1 VSPDP
6 LAEARAEGRALLT
19 EVEAYAV
26 LDALGIA
33 VPDHVVAPPEGSMP
47 GRLPAGERLVV
58 KVLSPGLLHKS
69 DRGGVRLVPREG
81 MAAALGEMAGTFQG
95 VDLRGFLVAEEVAHP
110 APGEIL
116 LGIRRTPEFGTVV
129 AVGLGGLEA
138 ELLAT
143 ALPPC
148 LFSAETD
155 GGDLQALLDVSPTVR
170 HLTAG
175 RPGSPPAVEGRVLK
189 EFLLRLAVAGLPPE
203 VVEVEVNPLV
213 FREGRPLGLDA
224 VVRLGEV
231 PPPAPPRPRAQ
242 LERLLRP
249 GSIAVVGVSERMNPG
264 RVILRN
270 ILAAGFPADRLTVV
284 KPGSDRIDGCRCVP
298 DLASLAGRVD
308 LLVLSIAA
316 AGVPQA
322 LQSVMERGTA
332 AGAIVIPGGL
342 GERAGSEELADAA
355 RATID
360 EGRRRGTGP
369 VVNGGNSMG
378 IRSLPGRYD
387 ATFIPAYKSSP
398 AAQSAPAP
406 LAVISQ
412 SGALAI
418 ARLDRFPFIEPRY
431 LITVG
436 NQVDLTVGDYLDL
449 LADDPEVA
457 VAACYLEGFR
467 PGDGRLVARAARR
480 LVARGGA
487 VIAYLAGRTPQGA
500 ASAATHTASIAG
512 DPVVARSL
520 LEQAGALVAA
530 TMEEFE
536 DLVRLALLLR
546 HRRVEG
552 TALGAVS
559 NAGFEVVSMA
569 DNLGPFSFPRLGPAT
584 VDRLRGV
591 LQSQRIESIVA
602 VANPLDLTPVT
613 GDEGFAEAVAA
624 VLVDDGV
631 QVGMVGC
638 VPLTPAL
645 STLEVG
651 GGHAEDVA
659 APGSLAGR
667 LTTLWRETAKAWV
680 VVVDGGALYDPMARL
695 LEREGVPVFRSADR
709 AAVAL
714 ARYCVWRI
722 RQSPAGA
729 QPR

>member
-1 VSPDP
+1 VTPDP
-6 LAEARAEGRALLT
+6 LAEARAESRVLLT

-26 LDALGIA
+26 VGALGIA
-33 VPDHVVAPPEGSMP
+33 APDHVVAPPDGSVP

-69 DRGGVRLVPREG
+69 DRGGVRLVAREG
-81 MAAALGEMAGTFQG
+81 LAATLGEMAGTFRG
-95 VDLRGFLVAEEVAHP
+95 VGLRGFLVAEEVEHP
-110 APGEIL
+110 AAGEIL
-116 LGIRRTPEFGTVV
+116 LGIRRTPEFGVVV

-138 ELLAT
+138 EFLA
-143 ALPPC
+143 AAAPPC
-148 LFSAETD
+148 LFSIEAG
-155 GGDLQALLDVSPTVR
+155 GGDLHALLGASAAVR
-170 HLTAG
+170 HLTA
-175 RPGSPPAVEGRVLK
+175 RRRGSSPAVEGPVL
-189 EFLLRLAVAGLPPE
+189 EDFLLRLGAGRLPPE

-213 FREGRPLGLDA
+213 FREGHPLALDA
-224 VVRLGEV
+224 LVRLGEV

-249 GSIAVVGVSERMNPG
+249 GSIAIVGVSERMNPG

-284 KPGSDRIDGCRCVP
+284 KPGSDQIDDCRCVP
-298 DLASLAGRVD
+298 DLASLAAPVD

-316 AGVPQA
+316 AGVPAA
-322 LQSVMERGTA
+322 LESVMERGAA
-332 AGAIVIPGGL
+332 AGVIVIPGGL
-342 GERAGSEELADAA
+342 GERAGSEDLADAA
-355 RATID
+355 RAVIE
-360 EGRRRGTGP
+360 EGRRRGSGP

-387 ATFIPAYKSSP
+387 ATFIPAYKSSS
-398 AAQSAPAP
+398 AADSAPAP

-418 ARLDRFPFIEPRY
+418 ARLDRFPFIKPRY

-487 VIAYLAGRTPQGA
+487 AIFYLAGRTPQGA

-512 DPVVARSL
+512 DPAVARAL
-520 LEQAGALVAA
+520 VEEAGALVAE
-530 TMEEFE
+530 TMEQFE

-546 HRRVEG
+546 NRRVEG

-569 DNLGPFSFPRLGPAT
+569 DNLGPFLLPGLGPAT
-584 VDRLRGV
+584 VDRLQGV
-591 LQSQRIESIVA
+591 FRSQQIEGIVA

-624 VLVDDGV
+624 VLADDRI
-631 QVGMVGC
+631 QVGIVGC

-645 STLEVG
+645 ATLEAG
-651 GGHAEDVA
+651 GGHAEDA
-659 APGSLAGR
+659 SLPGSLAGR
-667 LTTLWRETAKAWV
+667 LAALWRETAKAWL

-695 LEREGVPVFRSADR
+695 LEREGVPVFRRADR

-714 ARYCVWRI
+714 ARYCAWRI
-722 RQSPAGA
+722 RQSPPGA
-729 QPR
+729 QP